1 MASTIEEQIEAK
13 RRKLEAKM
21 TGGAPPS
28 AVPSAVA
35 PPAPVVAV
43 STPTPA
49 AAEPPAAASEE
60 PANPFVCDANDVV
73 TFRLVSSAE
82 EMTTA
87 EAFEPEFTHQIFRE
101 DETIFGYKDLRVNV
115 YATAGTFRTYVEVTY
130 SEKVKSTLNPADDVV
145 AALRKH
151 FGDEMLVD
159 RDAFLAALA
168 KDASAPIPG
177 GGGEVV
183 SRWTADGDDEHEC
196 TVRVFKL
203 ADEDVYPWHARFEP
217 FTLFYID
224 GASAIDTEDEK
235 WLLFATIRA
244 SKKNPNDWTLT
255 AFATAYQFY
264 VYPDKTRTRLSQIVV
279 LPPFQRKGLGGKI
292 LEAVRV
298 NAASKGHK
306 DVTVEDP
313 TPQLQRLLDVSDVR
327 ALIAIPEVMTAVQR
341 CAAKASTLSDG
352 DGKAG
357 IAALE
362 LPSDVAELAR
372 AKLCLCAPQM
382 RRCWEALLFMTAK
395 KAGAPDT
402 SPAARA
408 FTELVVRR
416 LKALHCADA
425 RRDAGKKRVY
435 PTAGSAVGFVMTFG
449 SGAGGQGVDMEEDAE
464 GKADPAEVLAEYFHE
479 TMSNLN
485 WLASA
490 VKL

>member
-151 FGDEMLVD
+151 FGDEMLVY
-159 RDAFLAALA
+159 RYAFLAALA

-183 SRWTADGDDEHEC
+183 SRCTADGDDEHEC

-203 ADEDVYPWHARFEP
+203 AD
-217 FTLFYID
+217 
-224 GASAIDTEDEK
+224 
-235 WLLFATIRA
+235 
-244 SKKNPNDWTLT
+244 
-255 AFATAYQFY
+255 
-264 VYPDKTRTRLSQIVV
+264 
-279 LPPFQRKGLGGKI
+279 
-292 LEAVRV
+292 
-298 NAASKGHK
+298 
-306 DVTVEDP
+306 
-313 TPQLQRLLDVSDVR
+313 
-327 ALIAIPEVMTAVQR
+327 
-341 CAAKASTLSDG
+341 
-352 DGKAG
+352 
-357 IAALE
+357 
-362 LPSDVAELAR
+362 
-372 AKLCLCAPQM
+372 
-382 RRCWEALLFMTAK
+382 
-395 KAGAPDT
+395 
-402 SPAARA
+402 
-408 FTELVVRR
+408 
-416 LKALHCADA
+416 
-425 RRDAGKKRVY
+425 
-435 PTAGSAVGFVMTFG
+435 
-449 SGAGGQGVDMEEDAE
+449 
-464 GKADPAEVLAEYFHE
+464 
-479 TMSNLN
+479 
-485 WLASA
+485 
-490 VKL
+490 